1 MVSEGVP
8 PFSGEDVFYQGPFET
23 SDVFVY
29 VDRSCSMTDDAAN
42 LAANFFNFTDAL
54 EDLDSDWQVIVATSD
69 HGCFNEAILSLLVR
83 REGLRL
89 DDVELDAAVDR
100 LGLLVVVGDERAA
113 LAVAHPGQA

>member
-42 LAANFFNFTDAL
+42 LFNFTDAL